1 MGVVRAR
8 PFHHTKW
15 ATFFESWVTFRGLSR
30 FKIVK
35 SRESPS
41 GRAFGRGAPS
51 VPPETP
57 HLAVPY
63 PPSLSTRPACRWIY
77 IYRQTDGPCFKWAY
91 LRYLDIYIYN
101 GPWESTIR
109 PSANWPIRRRQASGG
124 RVPPVTRPHFLANWP
139 ALLQLGRCSPPM
151 VPRGWPHVDHPH
163 TPSPGASA
171 PWKAGHL
178 APNPR
183 PLFRQL
189 ANPESARRPSDLDGA
204 PPDGSQ
210 GVAPC

>member
-91 LRYLDIYIYN
+91 LRCLDIYIYIMVL
-101 GPWESTIR
+101 GRT
-109 PSANWPIRRRQASGG
+109 PSDPAPTGLYAGG
-124 RVPPVTRPHFLANWP
+124 RPP
-139 ALLQLGRCSPPM
+139 GEGC
-151 VPRGWPHVDHPH
+151 PR
-163 TPSPGASA
+163 
-171 PWKAGHL
+171 
-178 APNPR
+178 
-183 PLFRQL
+183 
-189 ANPESARRPSDLDGA
+189 
-204 PPDGSQ
+204 
-210 GVAPC
+210 